1 MDGPVR
7 TLKILGWSTQNGPSG
22 CVAQSVWS
30 SNGRF
35 CALLWWPSIV
45 ALCPAAQGPF
55 QVAVWKCG
63 KRPCVEVNWTIGFRV
78 IPWICLLKLRVG
90 WFPSGWSWSLVE
102 KPPFHSAST
111 SADCLE
117 VPMRPTAGL
126 GWRINLQEPQQTWL
140 NNAKNHGFLGV
151 ECSWNPS
158 IDWFYIHVHLFWWPD
173 PYLYFLMFYFLLD
186 PHSVATHDQ
195 FLGTTQ
201 ALRRTRTWI
210 CQGSFTRRWWF

>member
-1 MDGPVR
+1 MLVGF
-7 TLKILGWSTQNGPSG
+7 L
-22 CVAQSVWS
+22 
-30 SNGRF
+30 
-35 CALLWWPSIV
+35 
-45 ALCPAAQGPF
+45 
-55 QVAVWKCG
+55 QV
-63 KRPCVEVNWTIGFRV
+63 
-78 IPWICLLKLRVG
+78 
-90 WFPSGWSWSLVE
+90 WSWSLVE

-195 FLGTTQ
+195 FFGHNPGAEKDKNLDMSGQLHQ
-201 ALRRTRTWI
+201 AVVVLSI
-210 CQGSFTRRWWF
+210 KNGSFTTSKQTTLVVNGRFKHQIRLCLLLFTTCKWWF